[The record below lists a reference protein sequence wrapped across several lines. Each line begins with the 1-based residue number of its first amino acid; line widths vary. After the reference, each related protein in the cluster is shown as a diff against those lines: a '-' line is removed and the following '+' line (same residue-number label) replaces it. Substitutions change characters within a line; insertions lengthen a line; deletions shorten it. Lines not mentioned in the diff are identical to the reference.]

1 MARRLLAGLEEQL
14 KAKGLPGRRG
24 SWIDATLIK
33 ARTHPTPKGEPNSDP
48 EAHWTRRGKDGH
60 FGYQVHLGVDQGR
73 DLIRR
78 LALTAAGTSGSH
90 RFEEM
95 GRGAEAAVFADGA

>member
-1 MARRLLAGLEEQL
+1 
-14 KAKGLPGRRG
+14 
-24 SWIDATLIK
+24 LIK
-33 ARTHPTPKGEPNSDP
+33 ARTHPTPKGEPHPDP

-60 FGYQVHLGVDQGR
+60 LGDQLHLGVNQGR

-78 LALTAAGTSGSH
+78 LALTAAGFSGSH

-95 GRGAEAAVFADGA
+95 GRGAETAVFVDGA